1 MCYVLSTTGF
11 LHAVLRIFS
20 FMNYF
25 SLDSYS
31 VMKACWLE
39 DPLKRPSF
47 TDIRE
52 KFEELISEGTPY
64 VELNLDNSNPYYN
77 VASFMSVENST
88 AASLSDDDDDNEAEW
103 DTRFSTFNRKPN
115 ISATSSVNEGF
126 EKEDDNKWL
135 SIDGSGAVV
144 DEEGY
149 LSATRGPIES
159 VSSGASSTTPLADH
173 LTNQKAGGSNN
184 GSPLLQK
191 HKIKPRGSAGSY
203 VWSDKGNSKTKNVLT
218 STPNVDSDDDTER
231 RDAFVT
237 DNYLHI
243 RPTV

>member
-1 MCYVLSTTGF
+1 
-11 LHAVLRIFS
+11 
-20 FMNYF
+20 MNRFF

-39 DPLKRPSF
+39 NPLKRPSF
-47 TDIRE
+47 TDIRG

-77 VASFMSVENST
+77 VASFISLENST
-88 AASLSDDDDDNEAEW
+88 DSLSDDDDDNEPEW
-103 DTRFSTFNRKPN
+103 ENRFSTFDRNPN
-115 ISATSSVNEGF
+115 ISTNSSVNEGF
-126 EKEDDNKWL
+126 EKEEADNNL
-135 SIDGSGAVV
+135 MSIDGSGAIV

-149 LSATRGPIES
+149 LSATRGPIDS

-184 GSPLLQK
+184 GSPLLQR
-191 HKIKPRGSAGSY
+191 HKIKPRGSSGSY
-203 VWSDKGNSKTKNVLT
+203 VWSDKRNSKHKNIVT
-218 STPNVDSDDDTER
+218 STPNLDNDSEDEH

-237 DNYLHI
+237 DNYLRV